1 MATQVSLNSGAV
13 ASAGALALQT
23 NGTTAAITLDTSQ
36 NATFAGKVTSAG
48 ALTLASNGTTT
59 AATIDTSGNLGIGTS
74 SPSKSGGSRT
84 AITINGTTLP
94 ILEFSAGNTL
104 YGYIYSN
111 ATQATINAGGGNAA
125 IPLTF
130 ETNSLERM
138 RLDSSGNFIYNQS
151 SLACYVWTSFN
162 PTNTSGTTT
171 NAPATGT
178 GYDTGFVTMVNSS
191 GTLTITFDIAGK
203 YLVSTNLQTLHANT
217 YSSERSIFNLGGTAT
232 RATGTQD
239 PTFSGIDSVD
249 ANTTATYPIYVSAT
263 AAQTITI
270 LPTYEL
276 TGTGTTTQHTCFP
289 SVTIQYCGG

>member
-1 MATQVSLNSGAV
+1 M
-13 ASAGALALQT
+13 
-23 NGTTAAITLDTSQ
+23 AITLDGTLGI
-36 NATFAGKVTSAG
+36 TTPG
-48 ALTLASNGTTT
+48 LTNTGTETLVNLTTT
-59 AATIDTSGNLGIGTS
+59 GNTTLGDASTDTLNVGNGGLVKDASGNV
-74 SPSKSGGSRT
+74 
-84 AITINGTTLP
+84 
-94 ILEFSAGNTL
+94 
-104 YGYIYSN
+104 IYS
-111 ATQATINAGGGNAA
+111 
-125 IPLTF
+125 
-130 ETNSLERM
+130 
-138 RLDSSGNFIYNQS
+138 QS

-203 YLVSTNLQTLHANT
+203 YLVSTNLQTSHANT
-217 YSSERSIFNLGGTAT
+217 YSNERSIFNLGGTAT

-276 TGTGTTTQHTCFP
+276 TGTGTTAQHTCRP